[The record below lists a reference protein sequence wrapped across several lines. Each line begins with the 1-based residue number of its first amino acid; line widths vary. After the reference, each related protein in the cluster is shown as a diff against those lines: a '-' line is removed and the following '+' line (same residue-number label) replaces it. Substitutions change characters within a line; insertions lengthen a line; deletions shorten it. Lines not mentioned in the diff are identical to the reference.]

1 MANNRWRICG
11 RVKKFTWSYKQSKQ
25 RSTWKSELENRWSG
39 FKFMWYTNG
48 SLRGHILQKQMILYL
63 HIWLFTSSPSHAN
76 TQKHTLRGW
85 MREKKNIIHTRLWN
99 NELNHSFHYSNV
111 LEMVNEMKNNS
122 RDKSKQMKM
131 NLKSTRF
138 EWAWSGLM
146 TINTRWIHALD
157 PLFSSSNSV
166 HVESQWKASSSRL
179 IIHTF

>member
-85 MREKKNIIHTRLWN
+85 MREEKDVIHTQDC
-99 NELNHSFHYSNV
+99 EI
-111 LEMVNEMKNNS
+111 MNS
-122 RDKSKQMKM
+122 TIRSIIRMY
-131 NLKSTRF
+131 LKWSTKWKITQ
-138 EWAWSGLM
+138 ETNPNKWK
-146 TINTRWIHALD
+146 WI
-157 PLFSSSNSV
+157 
-166 HVESQWKASSSRL
+166 
-179 IIHTF
+179 